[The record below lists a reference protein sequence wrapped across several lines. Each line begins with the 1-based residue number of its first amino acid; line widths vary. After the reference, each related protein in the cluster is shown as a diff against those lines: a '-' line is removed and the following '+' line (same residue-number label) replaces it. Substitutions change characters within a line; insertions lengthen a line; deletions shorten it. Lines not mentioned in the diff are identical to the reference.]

1 MRITRHKAFKKSL
14 RFFKAA
20 FDFVDPFHII
30 VDPTFIDSAVV
41 GQIKLKE
48 DLSSIL
54 AGRVTPMVTEC
65 VMCHLRRNGRTN
77 TPALLIGKSCYRL
90 KCSHDPKNPL
100 SPADCIIS
108 QLEKENPRHF
118 FIASQDD
125 SLKARARTISGTPV
139 LSIHGNLLMLESP
152 SEESRK
158 SAEHRELKRRLPKLS
173 ERNEDTDD
181 SSNEDPV
188 GPENSI
194 RKKRRGG
201 PNPLSIK
208 KKKMKEMAH
217 AHPGAEPRK
226 KRVRSKRGNLTP
238 LAPLVGGSL
247 IDL

>member
-30 VDPTFIDSAVV
+30 ADPSFIDSAVV

-48 DLSSIL
+48 DLSNIL

-65 VMCHLRRNGRTN
+65 VMCHLRKNGRVN
-77 TPALLIGKSCYRL
+77 TPALLVGKSCYRL
-90 KCSHDPKNPL
+90 KCGHDGKNPL
-100 SPADCIIS
+100 SPSDCIIS

-125 SLKARARTISGTPV
+125 PLKARARAVPGTPV

-152 SEESRK
+152 SEESRQ

-173 ERNEDTDD
+173 EQNDDEGSSSSEGED
-181 SSNEDPV
+181 DPTR
-188 GPENSI
+188 P
-194 RKKRRGG
+194 KKKKKMGG
-201 PNPLSIK
+201 PNPLSMK
-208 KKKMKEMAH
+208 KKKSRSVTPPPVQQGK
-217 AHPGAEPRK
+217 K
-226 KRVRSKRGNLTP
+226 KRVRSKRIQELTP
-238 LAPLVGGSL
+238 IES
-247 IDL
+247 I